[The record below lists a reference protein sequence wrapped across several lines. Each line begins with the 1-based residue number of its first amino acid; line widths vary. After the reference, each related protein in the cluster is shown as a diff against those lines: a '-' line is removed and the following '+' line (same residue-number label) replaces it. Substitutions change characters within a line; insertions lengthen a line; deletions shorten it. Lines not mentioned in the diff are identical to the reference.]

1 MKILLCCD
9 LPWVDPKFG
18 ATRVTLDL
26 AEGLRENGVSP
37 DFYPPVEN
45 PFSRP
50 GYAAGLAEYLRAN
63 ASNYDVIDYPYHVH
77 SWVKETP
84 GSDRILKVTRVTLLA
99 QHRGAIPVP
108 QAPVTL
114 VSSGKAALRKLLG
127 RTPPPLHTAEME
139 AHMERNLSEADV
151 VTVGNTMDRTRLSAL
166 GYPEE
171 KIAVLPYGLTRE
183 GFRRFD
189 RARETVGKERE
200 RIIAFVGTFDFR
212 KGCLD
217 FPEIVE
223 RVLAE
228 LPDTRFRLLGT
239 KGMFQ
244 TREKV
249 LGRFPRRLRGSLDI
263 YPTFDPKELPGLL
276 ASCQVGMF
284 PSYWEGFGIAV
295 VEMLA
300 AGLPVVAYDT
310 PGPCDILPAQWLRP
324 AGDVQGMAAQ
334 LIRLLR
340 EAGASGN
347 VQRAVET
354 SRQFDWTAIAA
365 ETLAIYQRELARI
378 RS

>member
-26 AEGLRENGVSP
+26 AEGLRENGVNP
-37 DFYPPVEN
+37 DYYPPVN
-45 PFSRP
+45 NNFSRP
-50 GYAAGLAEYLRAN
+50 NYASGLAEYLREN
-63 ASNYDVIDYPYHVH
+63 ASRYDVIDYPYHVH

-84 GSDRILKVTRVTLLA
+84 GAERLLKVTRITLLA
-99 QHRGAIPVP
+99 QQRGAIPIP
-108 QAPVTL
+108 HAPVTL
-114 VSSGKAALRKLLG
+114 VSSGKAVLRKLLG

-139 AHMERNLSEADV
+139 AHMRRNLSEADV
-151 VTVGNTMDRTRLSAL
+151 ITVGNTMDRSRLGEL
-166 GYPEE
+166 GYPED

-183 GFRRFD
+183 GFQRFD
-189 RARETVGKERE
+189 AVREAVGVKRE

-223 RVLAE
+223 RVLTAF
-228 LPDTRFRLLGT
+228 PDTRFRLLGT

-249 LGRFPRRLRGSLDI
+249 LARLPRRLRGSLDI
-263 YPTFDPKELPGLL
+263 YPTFDPQELPGLL
-276 ASCQVGMF
+276 AECQAGMF

-310 PGPCDILPAQWLRP
+310 PGPCDILPAEWLRP

-334 LIRLLR
+334 LVSLLR
-340 EAGASGN
+340 NAGTPENSQHAVAAS
-347 VQRAVET
+347 R
-354 SRQFDWTAIAA
+354 RFDWTAIAA
-365 ETLAIYQRELARI
+365 DTLAMYRRELARI